1 MQRGWEK
8 MVKKKKYQSM
18 TSGRLLR
25 IRKKWKILKFIS
37 WDFLGDPVVKTS
49 PSNAGGAG
57 LIPGWRVKI
66 PYASQPNNQNTK
78 QEQHYKRFN

>member
-1 MQRGWEK
+1 
-8 MVKKKKYQSM
+8 M

-49 PSNAGGAG
+49 PSNVGGASS
-57 LIPGWRVKI
+57 IPSQGAKTPHAFWSKI
-66 PYASQPNNQNTK
+66 KSKHKT
-78 QEQHYKRFN
+78 EEIL

>member
-49 PSNAGGAG
+49 PSNTGDEG
-57 LIPGWRVKI
+57 LIPGQRAKI
-66 PYASQPNNQNTK
+66 PHALQGQNTK
-78 QEQHYKRFN
+78 T